1 MLNTESSQII
11 LVINV
16 RFSWQVIVLQLR
28 DLANY
33 IHKIRIRINTR
44 IYFLFQCDTT
54 YFQSSDFF
62 AYPRDQ
68 RAVTRLENVRHLNI
82 RRGKKGGFQL
92 SHTQPLRISICF
104 QFENFNRLI
113 SKKQFVSIY
122 QFAYNCVIFQG
133 AHSLKTPKKFKKI
146 NKNLQEKYKPDI
158 CQLQIRD

>member
-54 YFQSSDFF
+54 YFSSSDFF
-62 AYPRDQ
+62 AYPLDQ
-68 RAVTRLENVRHLNI
+68 RAVTHLENVRHLNI
-82 RRGKKGGFQL
+82 RRGKKGGVQL

-122 QFAYNCVIFQG
+122 
-133 AHSLKTPKKFKKI
+133 
-146 NKNLQEKYKPDI
+146 
-158 CQLQIRD
+158 